1 MVLKDSLVQ
10 IVLGLRNSLFTRTRL
25 TWQKI
30 DSISNKILLKD
41 GVAIFKRDKKHLS
54 GEKMPD
60 TLVERKTRLITLL
73 EIFDKYF
80 SFGVWENL

>member
-1 MVLKDSLVQ
+1 MVLKDSLAQ
-10 IVLGLRNSLFTRTRL
+10 IVLGLRNPLFTKARL

-41 GVAIFKRDKKHLS
+41 GVAMFKRDKKHLS

-60 TLVERKTRLITLL
+60 ILVERKTCLITLL

-80 SFGVWENL
+80 SFGV